1 MQGRNRDADVEKGH
15 VVTEEGKGRTNWENS
30 TDIYTRPCVK
40 QRARKKLLRAGEA
53 QLGSL

>member
-53 QLGSL
+53 QLGAL